1 MMNLPSSSRRMM
13 QRHRAEVRV
22 YVVTPDGLQACR
34 TRDISREGA
43 FLETDYRGFLSG
55 ETITLVFPFARGN
68 LVRLR
73 RYPAVVV
80 RYAYRGVG
88 LQFCRPIETAVVG

>member
-1 MMNLPSSSRRMM
+1 MNLPSSSRRMM

-22 YVVTPDGLQACR
+22 YVVTPDGLEVCR

-43 FLETDYRGFLSG
+43 FVETDYRGFRPG
-55 ETITLVFPFARGN
+55 EIITLVFPFARGN
-68 LVRLR
+68 LVKLR

-80 RYAYRGVG
+80 RHGYRGVG
-88 LQFCRPIETAVVG
+88 LQFCRPIEPAVAA